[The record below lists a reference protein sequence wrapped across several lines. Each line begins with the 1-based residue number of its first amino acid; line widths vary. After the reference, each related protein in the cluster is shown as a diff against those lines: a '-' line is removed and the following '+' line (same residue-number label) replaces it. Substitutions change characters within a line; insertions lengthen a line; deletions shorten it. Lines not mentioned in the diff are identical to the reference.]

1 MCKTAPPVG
10 GAVDKNANLGYS
22 KGTGVLPVGRL
33 PHLVI
38 RSNRDLGKFGG
49 YFLFI
54 IMHLENQRDNSDND
68 HTESK

>member
-1 MCKTAPPVG
+1 M
-10 GAVDKNANLGYS
+10 KNANLGDS
-22 KGTGVLPVGRL
+22 MDTGVLPVERL
-33 PHLVI
+33 PHLAI

>member
-1 MCKTAPPVG
+1 MK
-10 GAVDKNANLGYS
+10 DLGYS
-22 KGTGVLPVGRL
+22 MDTGGLPVGRL

>member
-1 MCKTAPPVG
+1 MQNSAG
-10 GAVDKNANLGYS
+10 GAVDKTEVLGYTID
-22 KGTGVLPVGRL
+22 TGVLPVGRL

-54 IMHLENQRDNSDND
+54 IMHLESQRGNSDND

>member
-1 MCKTAPPVG
+1 M
-10 GAVDKNANLGYS
+10 
-22 KGTGVLPVGRL
+22 GTGVLPVGRL

-54 IMHLENQRDNSDND
+54 IMHLESQRGNSDND

>member
-1 MCKTAPPVG
+1 MQNSPPVG

-22 KGTGVLPVGRL
+22 MGTGGLPVGRL

>member
-1 MCKTAPPVG
+1 MQNSPAG
-10 GAVDKNANLGYS
+10 RRAVEKNANLGYS
-22 KGTGVLPVGRL
+22 MGTGVLPVGRL
-33 PHLVI
+33 LHLVI

>member
-1 MCKTAPPVG
+1 MQNSPAG
-10 GAVDKNANLGYS
+10 GAVDKMEILGYS
-22 KGTGVLPVGRL
+22 IDTGVLPVGWL